1 MKLLYSKINTF
12 PVLYII
18 ASVLTII
25 FELIEFNVVFKFLV
39 KLTPLLIA
47 FIFYKKKTN
56 YLVRIEYILIF
67 GLLFLSEIL
76 IIYNLR
82 FFEELVVVKFCS
94 TCIFVLLIKE
104 MLQKRFFNITLKYLF
119 IYLASASIIY
129 YYVISS
135 IGYISFSVTVTYIST
150 CFVGA
155 LTFVDL
161 MHKNSKKSM
170 YYLIAVFL
178 FSTANVVFAISNY
191 IEESMIYVPIFYFLQ
206 LFGLYYFY
214 CFMIEE
220 GHKRRMF

>member
-1 MKLLYSKINTF
+1 MKLSYSKINTF

-25 FELIEFNVVFKFLV
+25 SELIEFNVVFKFIV

-47 FIFYKKKTN
+47 FIFYKKETN
-56 YLVRIEYILIF
+56 LIRIEYIFIF

-76 IIYNLR
+76 IIYELK
-82 FFEELVVVKFCS
+82 FWEELVIIKFCS

-135 IGYISFSVTVTYIST
+135 IGYISILVTMTYIST
-150 CFVGA
+150 CFIGA

-178 FSTANVVFAISNY
+178 FSTSNVVFAISNY
-191 IEESMIYVPIFYFLQ
+191 IEESMVYIPIFYFLQ
-206 LFGLYYFY
+206 LCGLYYFY